1 MYNATVLWLN
11 FFQIDIEYFTHRH
24 HASEWNLLHG
34 LLHRHASNLRS
45 WLMFQL
51 PTSVTNQSID
61 TVSEK
66 LDCSASND
74 AKSQEE
80 VVTWHF
86 GNQTSERPLL
96 MQYLILEEKLSISSI
111 SLHFILILTP
121 FVDLLKHEAFNVCN
135 VIVMFFILF
144 FLLLLSV
151 SQTPFIIKLF
161 LDKYCNFRCVGYLYL
176 SRYSSAVHPARH
188 IDCVPPD
195 VVLRSPCPNHPC
207 NHWTHINTCANMRKC

>member
-1 MYNATVLWLN
+1 
-11 FFQIDIEYFTHRH
+11 
-24 HASEWNLLHG
+24 
-34 LLHRHASNLRS
+34 
-45 WLMFQL
+45 MFQL

-66 LDCSASND
+66 LDRSASND

-121 FVDLLKHEAFNVCN
+121 FVEAFNVCN

-144 FLLLLSV
+144 FS
-151 SQTPFIIKLF
+151 IIIVCKPNSLHN
-161 LDKYCNFRCVGYLYL
+161 KTI
-176 SRYSSAVHPARH
+176 SRY
-188 IDCVPPD
+188 I
-195 VVLRSPCPNHPC
+195 L
-207 NHWTHINTCANMRKC
+207 